1 MLDFRVNTFLTVCE
15 NGNYTKAAEKLGLT
29 QPAVTQHIKYIED
42 RYKIRLF
49 VKDGK
54 TMRLT
59 PEGGLLREMFIT
71 LSSDCKK
78 IDRYIKKMSDEPGA
92 LLMGVT
98 KSIGEYVMP
107 DILQKYL
114 ETNPSVRISMD
125 VENTAYL
132 LDYLRQGV
140 IDFCIIGG
148 KFDKNAYCHRLFS
161 IEKFV
166 CLCGSSNPFAG
177 KTADIEQLFGERL
190 FLRENGSGSRDIFKS
205 SLNQLGYNESNFK
218 TVTEIGSIDVIKYLV
233 KKGMGIT
240 FMYEAAALKEIKSGS
255 LSTIDVKGF
264 DISHEFSFVYLKN
277 SMFADE
283 FDDFFNFAVNNRVS

>member
-15 NGNYTKAAEKLGLT
+15 SGNYTKAAEKLGLT

-59 PEGGLLREMFIT
+59 PEGSLLREMFIT

-78 IDRYIKKMSDEPGA
+78 IDRCIKKMNEESGA

-132 LDYLRQGV
+132 LDYLKQGT

-148 KFDKNAYCHRLFS
+148 KFDKNAYWHKLFS
-161 IEKFV
+161 REKFV
-166 CLCGSSNPFAG
+166 CLCSSSIPLSG
-177 KTADIEQLFGERL
+177 KTADIEELFSERL
-190 FLRENGSGSRDIFKS
+190 LIREQGSGSREIFKS

-218 TVTEIGSIDVIKYLV
+218 AVTEIGSIDVIKHLV
-233 KKGMGIT
+233 KKGLGIT
-240 FMYEAAALKEIKSGS
+240 FMYEAAAAEEIKNGS
-255 LSTIDVKGF
+255 LALIDVKGF
-264 DISHEFSFVYLKN
+264 DSSHEFNFVCLKN

-283 FDDFFNFAVNNRVS
+283 FSDFFDFAVKNRVH

>member
-49 VKDGK
+49 IKDGK

-59 PEGGLLREMFIT
+59 PEGSLLREMFIT

-78 IDRYIKKMSDEPGA
+78 IDRCIKKMNDESKA

-107 DILQKYL
+107 NILQKYL

-132 LDYLRQGV
+132 LDYLKQGT

-148 KFDKNAYCHRLFS
+148 KFNKNAYWHKLFS
-161 IEKFV
+161 REKFV
-166 CLCGSSNPFAG
+166 CLCSSSNPLAG
-177 KTADIEQLFGERL
+177 KSADIEQLFGERL
-190 FLRENGSGSRDIFKS
+190 FLRENGSGSREILKS

-218 TVTEIGSIDVIKYLV
+218 TVTEIGSIDVIKRLV
-233 KKGMGIT
+233 KNGLGIT
-240 FMYEAAALKEIKSGS
+240 FMHEAAALKEIKSGS
-255 LSTIDVKGF
+255 LAVINVKDF
-264 DISHEFSFVYLKN
+264 DISHEFDFVCLKN
-277 SMFADE
+277 SMFIDE
-283 FDDFFNFAVNNRVS
+283 FDGFFDFAVKNRVD